1 MTHEDVLGLPRHS
14 FAWAPGTGLPQA
26 SDIDRPG
33 VFLIY
38 QKDDLFSARPVTSLR
53 EHLNVMFGWML
64 RSPRRVLSFESFAFL
79 ECADYIEARQKWIWI
94 LRNCKPI
101 GQSGRG

>member
-1 MTHEDVLGLPRHS
+1 
-14 FAWAPGTGLPQA
+14 
-26 SDIDRPG
+26 
-33 VFLIY
+33 
-38 QKDDLFSARPVTSLR
+38 
-53 EHLNVMFGWML
+53 VMFGWML